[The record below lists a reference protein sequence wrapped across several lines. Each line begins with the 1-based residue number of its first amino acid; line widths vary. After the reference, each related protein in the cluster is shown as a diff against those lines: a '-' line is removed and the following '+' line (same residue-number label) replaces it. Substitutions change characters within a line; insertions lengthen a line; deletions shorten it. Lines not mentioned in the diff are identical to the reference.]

1 MDASLQICS
10 LCNNNVPQ
18 KNFILHTIACKRFQ
32 QKHES
37 FKLIDDRLEHD
48 KKVPQSVPPRTS
60 VNFGD
65 IVKEVEEAFSEEI
78 NLLNNHAPMSLSN
91 LALMS
96 PSNLAPMSSSND
108 APMSSINDAPM
119 SSSSGAL
126 MSSSNVALMSSS
138 NLAPMSPSNLALMS
152 PSNLAPMSSSNDAPM
167 SSSNHNTLPSY
178 SYPLPSNSVLSKRP
192 NLDDPVSDFD
202 ETGLWECAMC
212 TRVNTSQF
220 IQCQTCG
227 LFAIDELNNLDPVD
241 PVDQANVSKP
251 KPQETICLNEWK

>member
-96 PSNLAPMSSSND
+96 PSNL
-108 APMSSINDAPM
+108 APM